1 MHRRRRWQQS
11 RRLLLTKIAN
21 ILAAQIDPQFLAT
34 LVDAEALYQDAPCG
48 YLSFLPDGTIIK
60 INRTLLKWLEFTGE
74 EVVGKMKISQF
85 FTTGGKLYYQMF
97 YYPLILLKNT
107 VNEISFDICRKD
119 GSRFPALINS
129 ISLKDD
135 DGQLLAV
142 NVVLNDITDRKKYE
156 TELLRA
162 KQLAEA
168 EKVKF
173 EFVSDFIPEMIWG
186 AAADGR
192 INYFNKRFLDNFDVN
207 DSNALSED
215 LVRHIHV
222 EDRLA
227 SLRLWAEAIR
237 HGADFEIQ
245 LRLQNKLGLFSW
257 YLLKGSPYHEADG
270 SISRWLGSCL
280 NINSHVLELGQ
291 KDEFIGIAS
300 HELKTPITSLKLTL
314 QLLGRTTA
322 EGIPEKYKK
331 LIEQSERS
339 MAKIVTLVDDLL
351 NVNRVNA
358 GQMILNKTEFNM
370 MSMLDNC
377 CHHVR
382 AEGRYKLEVSGDR
395 SAMVIADEHRIDQVV
410 VNFVNNAIKYAP
422 DSQTIILSV
431 RVQHEIVRIEVSDNG
446 PGIQAEKLP
455 HLFERYYRAD
465 HAGVQYSGLGLG
477 LYICADIIKRHGGKI
492 GVDSEL
498 GKGST
503 FWFTL
508 PLSN

>member
-1 MHRRRRWQQS
+1 
-11 RRLLLTKIAN
+11 
-21 ILAAQIDPQFLAT
+21 LAAQVDPQFLAT
-34 LVDAEALYQDAPCG
+34 LIDAEALYQDAPCG
-48 YLSFLPDGTIIK
+48 YVSFLPDGTIIK
-60 INRTLLKWLEFTGE
+60 INRTLLKWLEYTDE
-74 EVVGKMKISQF
+74 QVVAQMKISQLL
-85 FTTGGKLYYQMF
+85 TTGGKLYYQMF
-97 YYPLILLKNT
+97 YYPLVLLKGT
-107 VNEISFDICRKD
+107 VNEISFDICRKN
-119 GSRFPALINS
+119 GSRFPALVNS
-129 ISLKDD
+129 VAIKNEE
-135 DGQLLAV
+135 GQILAV
-142 NVVLNDITDRKKYE
+142 NVVVNDITDRKKYE

-186 AAADGR
+186 AAADGS

-207 DSNALSED
+207 ATTSLRKNLI
-215 LVRHIHV
+215 RHIHPD
-222 EDRLA
+222 DRTA
-227 SLRLWAEAIR
+227 SLRVWAEAIR
-237 HGADFEIQ
+237 NGEDFDIQ

-257 YLLKGSPYHEADG
+257 YLLKGLPYREADG
-270 SISRWLGSCL
+270 TISRWLGSCL

-291 KDEFIGIAS
+291 KDEFISIAS

-314 QLLGRTTA
+314 QLLERISLNGL
-322 EGIPEKYKK
+322 PDKYSK
-331 LIEQSERS
+331 LIEQSGRS
-339 MAKIVTLVDDLL
+339 MSKIVTLVDELL

-358 GQMILNKTEFNM
+358 GQIVLNKTEFNVM
-370 MSMLDNC
+370 RMLDDC

-382 AEGRYKLEVSGDR
+382 AEGRYNLLVSGDR
-395 SAMVIADEHRIDQVV
+395 SATVIGDEHRIDQVV

-422 DSQTIILSV
+422 NSQTINLNVSL
-431 RVQHEIVRIEVSDNG
+431 QNEMVRIEVTDKG
-446 PGIQAEKLP
+446 PGIPAERLP

-465 HAGVQYSGLGLG
+465 YTGIQYSGLGLG

-508 PLSN
+508 PTQLA